1 MINDERFKKSKWL
14 RQAQPNNDN
23 RILVLEMSS

>member
-1 MINDERFKKSKWL
+1 MMKDLKKSKWL